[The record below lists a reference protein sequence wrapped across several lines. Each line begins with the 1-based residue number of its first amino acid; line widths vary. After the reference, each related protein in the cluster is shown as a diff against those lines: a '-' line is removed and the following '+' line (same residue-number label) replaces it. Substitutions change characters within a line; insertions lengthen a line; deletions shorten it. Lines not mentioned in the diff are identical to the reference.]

1 MVLEFPRGAETPVDS
16 LVPGREGADFRLAGH
31 LIQTRL
37 NRIQT
42 ADETLQV
49 EPKVMQVLVFLAEN
63 AGEVISRETLIDR
76 VWEGA
81 FVSDDVLTRC
91 IGELRKIFHD
101 DPASPRI
108 IETIRKGGYRL
119 IAPIEPVAPETVELA
134 GALPSSPQTI
144 QAVPR
149 SRRGWWLGIGIAALS
164 LVAVLALVVSGR
176 SRQTAPER
184 QAQSI
189 RVLPLT
195 SSTGNEIDPAVAP
208 DGSRVVYGWQ
218 PSERGDSDLFVQLVD
233 GGSPLQIT
241 EGPGHDESPVWS
253 PDGTRV
259 GFVRWQGEKCHILL
273 VSALGGA
280 TQTLGPCGDPHYD
293 DMDWSPDGRWLAF
306 AIGAGTNASPRRIRQ
321 MDVDT
326 LERRFLTTPPAD
338 YFGDHS
344 PAISPD
350 GRTIAFA
357 RALSPGVEDLYVAP
371 VEGGEARRLTTD
383 NRDVTGLDWSGDG
396 ESLFFSS
403 DRAGTYNLWEIPVDG
418 GELRMIAG
426 GGAKIKD
433 PSVSVQGATVA
444 FESWIYEINIWQLSL
459 MNESDAAPSALITST
474 QWDYAPA
481 VSPNGTRLAF
491 SSTRSG
497 SHELWIA
504 DSDGSSPTQLTSF
517 AGPWTGMPNWSPDGE
532 ELVFVARPAGQA
544 DLYVVSASGA
554 PPRRLTSYPGD
565 EIAPSWSRDGRS
577 LYFGS
582 RRSGA
587 WEIWRLDR
595 NGGQAVQ
602 VTTEGG
608 YAAVESPDG
617 EWLLLTKIDQPGIW
631 RLPLGGGEEELLV
644 QNLEARDWANWTV
657 SANRIYY
664 LSRLDN
670 GESQLAATDL
680 TSGETT
686 WIAHLDQHAR
696 AGLSVS
702 PDGERLYYSRTDRR
716 ESDVMVARNL
726 P

>member
-1 MVLEFPRGAETPVDS
+1 MVLEFPRGAEAPVDS
-16 LVPGREGADFRLAGH
+16 GLPAADFRLAGH
-31 LIQTRL
+31 LVQTRL
-37 NRIQT
+37 NRIET

-49 EPKVMQVLVFLAEN
+49 EPKVMQVLVCLAEN

-91 IGELRKIFHD
+91 IGELRKIFQD
-101 DPASPRI
+101 DPAAPRI

-119 IAPIEPVAPETVELA
+119 IGPVEPVEAEPVVVAGSIAAEHVAAPVP
-134 GALPSSPQTI
+134 PSH
-144 QAVPR
+144 
-149 SRRGWWLGIGIAALS
+149 RRWWLGIGIAALTVAAVV
-164 LVAVLALVVSGR
+164 LVIISRRPQPAAE
-176 SRQTAPER
+176 RQTEPV
-184 QAQSI
+184 

-195 SSTGNEIDPAVAP
+195 SSVGNEIDPAVAP
-208 DGSRVVYGWQ
+208 DGSRVVYGWH
-218 PSERGDSDLFVQLVD
+218 PSDPEDSDLFVQLLD

-253 PDGTRV
+253 PDGTQI
-259 GFVRWQGEKCHILL
+259 GFVRWEGEECRILL

-280 TQTLGPCGDPHYD
+280 TQTLGPCGDPNYD

-306 AIGAGTNASPRRIRQ
+306 AVGAGTNASPRRIQ
-321 MDVDT
+321 QLDVDT

-357 RALSPGVEDLYVAP
+357 RALSPGVEDLWVAP
-371 VEGGEARRLTTD
+371 VAGGEAQRLTAD

-403 DRAGTYNLWEIPVDG
+403 DRAGTYNLWEISVGG
-418 GELRMIAG
+418 GEPRMIAG
-426 GGAKIKD
+426 GGSKIKD

-459 MNESDAAPSALITST
+459 VNESDPAPAALISST

-481 VSPNGTRLAF
+481 VSPDGTRLAF
-491 SSTRSG
+491 TSTRSG
-497 SHELWIA
+497 SHELWLA
-504 DSDGSSPTQLTSF
+504 ASDGSNPTKLTSF
-517 AGPWTGMPNWSPDGE
+517 EGPWTGMPDWSPDGE
-532 ELVFVARPAGQA
+532 ELVFVARPEGTAN
-544 DLYVVSASGA
+544 LYLVSAAGS
-554 PPRRLTSYPGD
+554 PPRQLTSAPGD

-577 LYFGS
+577 IYFGS

-587 WEIWRLDR
+587 WEIWRIDGD
-595 NGGQAVQ
+595 GGDAIQ
-602 VTTEGG
+602 VTTRGG
-608 YAAVESPDG
+608 YAAVESPAG
-617 EWLLLTKIDQPGIW
+617 EWLLFTKIDEPGIW

-644 QNLEARDWANWTV
+644 QNLDARDWANWTV
-657 SANRIYY
+657 VGGRIYY

-670 GESQLAATDL
+670 GEPRLAATDL
-680 TSGETT
+680 ASGETT
-686 WIAHLDQHAR
+686 WFAQLDRHAR

-702 PDGERLYYSRTDRR
+702 PDGKRLFYSRTDRR
-716 ESDVMVARNL
+716 ESDVMIARNL

>member
-1 MVLEFPRGAETPVDS
+1 MVLEFPRGAEAPVDS
-16 LVPGREGADFRLAGH
+16 GLPGADFRLAGH
-31 LIQTRL
+31 LVQTRL

-49 EPKVMQVLVFLAEN
+49 EPKVMQVLVCLAEN
-63 AGEVISRETLIDR
+63 ADEVISRETLIDQ

-91 IGELRKIFHD
+91 IGELRKVFHD
-101 DPASPRI
+101 DPAAPRI

-119 IAPIEPVAPETVELA
+119 IAPVEPVEAEPVEVA
-134 GALPSSPQTI
+134 GAIAADPEAAAPVSPSH
-144 QAVPR
+144 PR
-149 SRRGWWLGIGIAALS
+149 WWLGLGIAALTV
-164 LVAVLALVVSGR
+164 VAVVLVMT
-176 SRQTAPER
+176 SRRPQPVPESQTEPV
-184 QAQSI
+184 

-195 SSTGNEIDPAVAP
+195 SSAGNEVDPAVAP
-208 DGSRVVYGWQ
+208 DGSRVVYGWHRSD
-218 PSERGDSDLFVQLVD
+218 PENSDLFVQLLD

-241 EGPGHDESPVWS
+241 DGPGHDDSPVWS
-253 PDGTRV
+253 PDGTQV
-259 GFVRWQGEKCHILL
+259 GFVRRQGEECQILL

-293 DMDWSPDGRWLAF
+293 DMDWSPDGRWLAY
-306 AIGAGTNASPRRIRQ
+306 AVGAGTNASPRRIQ
-321 MDVDT
+321 QLNVDT

-357 RALSPGVEDLYVAP
+357 RALSPGVEDLYLAP

-396 ESLFFSS
+396 ERLFFSS

-426 GGAKIKD
+426 GGSKIKD
-433 PSVSVQGATVA
+433 PSVSVQGKTVA

-459 MNESDAAPSALITST
+459 VNESDVAPSALISST

-481 VSPNGTRLAF
+481 VSPDGTRLAF
-491 SSTRSG
+491 TSTRSG
-497 SHELWIA
+497 SHELWLA
-504 DSDGSSPTQLTSF
+504 ASDGSNPTQLTSF
-517 AGPWTGMPNWSPDGE
+517 EGPWTGMPDWSPDGK
-532 ELVFVARPAGQA
+532 ELVFVARPEGPA
-544 DLYVVSASGA
+544 DLYVVSTAGA
-554 PPRRLTSYPGD
+554 PPRRLTSDPGD
-565 EIAPSWSRDGRS
+565 EIAPSWSRDGRNI
-577 LYFGS
+577 YFGS
-582 RRSGA
+582 RRSGS
-587 WEIWRLDR
+587 WEIWRID
-595 NGGQAVQ
+595 GEGDGAIQ
-602 VTTEGG
+602 VTTQGG
-608 YAAVESPDG
+608 YAAVESEDG
-617 EWLLLTKIDQPGIW
+617 KWLFFTKIDQPGIW

-644 QNLEARDWANWTV
+644 QNLDARDWANWTV
-657 SANRIYY
+657 VGGRIYY

-670 GESQLAATDL
+670 GEPRLAATDL
-680 TSGETT
+680 ASGETT
-686 WIAHLDQHAR
+686 WFAQLDRHAR

-702 PDGERLYYSRTDRR
+702 PDGERLFYGRTDRR